1 MKPSSVLIPID
12 WAVKFD
18 ENRPKVLTPQ
28 ASNNSD
34 HIKSLDDGVVRLTL
48 RSRRPDE
55 DQGRMVYPLQSI
67 SMITRVQPV
76 DEKKELQRKMPKIP
90 EDLKRELDA
99 EHYLY
104 LNDPRRQRW
113 LTDYT
118 EEQRILIRNKWIE
131 ERKAGSKQPFLDY
144 FYGKRIYTI
153 WKTMRKE
160 KTLTRSPQRFLR
172 SSQSTMKG
180 TKIRSLLL

>member
-1 MKPSSVLIPID
+1 MEAEDKIKFEEMGMRKIGKFTIAEKKEQQEQRRRLRTLLRKICSKTKMFCLEDVEGRVLTPQKVKPSSVLIPID

-76 DEKKELQRKMPKIP
+76 DEKKQLQRKRFPK
-90 EDLKRELDA
+90 
-99 EHYLY
+99 
-104 LNDPRRQRW
+104 
-113 LTDYT
+113 T
-118 EEQRILIRNKWIE
+118 
-131 ERKAGSKQPFLDY
+131 
-144 FYGKRIYTI
+144 
-153 WKTMRKE
+153 
-160 KTLTRSPQRFLR
+160 
-172 SSQSTMKG
+172 
-180 TKIRSLLL
+180 